1 MSNLLVIHHNNN
13 LIQEQEDVLN
23 QLMDW
28 NIWFMDNNEVTLRD
42 IDLFLRKQDIHFL
55 IFSMEF
61 DAEAA
66 QNLLYLHNHYPLL
79 QIIYYYTQFKS
90 GEFAELAQVGI
101 NYCIIGDARQINLIK
116 KLNQLWESHWRRIPD
131 ALLPEDE
138 QHLTARLRQ
147 MIMFIETRPLRN
159 LSTSE
164 LARSLKISES
174 HLRIE
179 FKRFFNISFREYKQK
194 LFHHYESILLL
205 EKQIKPKQVYEI
217 LNYKNISAFSR
228 SFKSRHGE
236 TWQQLSKK
244 TV

>member
-1 MSNLLVIHHNNN
+1 LSNLLVIHQNNN

-23 QLMDW
+23 QFMDW

-42 IDLFLRKQDIHFL
+42 IDLFLKEQDIHFL
-55 IFSMEF
+55 ILSKEF
-61 DAEAA
+61 DAETA
-66 QNLLYLHNHYPLL
+66 QEILYLHNHYPLL
-79 QIIYYYTQFKS
+79 QIIYYYTQLKS

-131 ALLPEDE
+131 SLRPKEE
-138 QHLTARLRQ
+138 QHLTARTRQ
-147 MIMFIETRPLRN
+147 MILYIETKSLRN

-174 HLRIE
+174 HLRTE
-179 FKRFFNISFREYKQK
+179 FKRFFNLSFREYKQK

-228 SFKSRHGE
+228 SFKSRHGK
-236 TWQQLSKK
+236 TWQQLAKQM
-244 TV
+244 V